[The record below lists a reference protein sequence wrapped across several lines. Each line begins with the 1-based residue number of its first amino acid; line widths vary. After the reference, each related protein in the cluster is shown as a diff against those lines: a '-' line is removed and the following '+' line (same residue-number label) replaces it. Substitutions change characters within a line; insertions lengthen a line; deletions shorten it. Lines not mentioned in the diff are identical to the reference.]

1 MDSKSLTKTRFCHK
15 EIDNVT
21 NNDMKQYILDNL
33 KTKSDLQYTSK
44 YAKIYNDNFSKNL
57 NNPHLVCLK
66 SIGSPYFLY
75 CTQINDVNYCFLID
89 KKIKDGYKFPKIF
102 LVHYRFESE
111 IFNGTLFETEL
122 LRDNCNKWHL
132 LLGDIYI
139 YKGEKLDNKQ
149 ITERMNIINDII
161 LNKYIDDTFCNI
173 CPIKIKR
180 YFDINQIKYITE
192 EFIDNLDYR
201 IRGLYFVP
209 LKTSYAKILYM
220 FNDDEYKKSNYK
232 NKTTINFKIV
242 KTIKPDVYE
251 LYLNNETKSSI
262 IKHSY
267 ASIPNIKTS
276 LWLKELFDQ
285 KEDII
290 VECKLNKRFNKW
302 SPIKETNTMDC
313 INMLK

>member
-1 MDSKSLTKTRFCHK
+1 MDSKSLTKTGFCDK

-33 KTKSDLQYTSK
+33 KTKSGLQYTSK

-149 ITERMNIINDII
+149 ITERMNIVNDII

-192 EFIDNLDYR
+192 EFIDKLDYR

-302 SPIKETNTMDC
+302 APIKETNTMDC

>member
-1 MDSKSLTKTRFCHK
+1 MDSKSLTKTGFCDK

-33 KTKSDLQYTSK
+33 KTKSGLQYTSK

-132 LLGDIYI
+132 LIGDIYI

-161 LNKYIDDTFCNI
+161 INKYIDDTFCNI

-192 EFIDNLDYR
+192 EFIDKLDYR

-302 SPIKETNTMDC
+302 APIKETNTMDC

>member
-1 MDSKSLTKTRFCHK
+1 
-15 EIDNVT
+15 
-21 NNDMKQYILDNL
+21 
-33 KTKSDLQYTSK
+33 
-44 YAKIYNDNFSKNL
+44 
-57 NNPHLVCLK
+57 LVCLK

-132 LLGDIYI
+132 LIGDIYI

-161 LNKYIDDTFCNI
+161 INKYIDDTFCNI

-192 EFIDNLDYR
+192 EFIDKLDYR
-201 IRGLYFVP
+201 VRGLYFVP
-209 LKTSYAKILYM
+209 LKTSYAKILYI
-220 FNDDEYKKSNYK
+220 FKDDEYKKSNYK

-251 LYLNNETKSSI
+251 LYLNNESKSSI

-302 SPIKETNTMDC
+302 TPIKETNTMDC

>member
-1 MDSKSLTKTRFCHK
+1 MDSKSLTKTGFCDK

-21 NNDMKQYILDNL
+21 NNDMKQYILENLNTKSNL
-33 KTKSDLQYTSK
+33 KYNSK
-44 YAKIYNDNFSKNL
+44 YAKIYNDNYSNNL

-66 SIGSPYFLY
+66 SIGSPYFLF
-75 CTQINDVNYCFLID
+75 CTQINDTNYCFLID

-102 LVHYRFESE
+102 LVHYRFNPE

-122 LRDNCNKWHL
+122 LRDNCNKWQL
-132 LLGDIYI
+132 LIGDIYI

-192 EFIDNLDYR
+192 EFIDKLDYR
-201 IRGLYFVP
+201 VRGLYFVP
-209 LKTSYAKILYM
+209 LKTSYAKILYI
-220 FNDDEYKKSNYK
+220 FKDDEYKKSNYK

-251 LYLNNETKSSI
+251 LYLNNENKSSI

-302 SPIKETNTMDC
+302 APLKETNTMDC

>member
-1 MDSKSLTKTRFCHK
+1 MDSKSLTKTGFCDK

-33 KTKSDLQYTSK
+33 KTKSGLQYTSK

-66 SIGSPYFLY
+66 SIGSPYFLF

-132 LLGDIYI
+132 LIGDIYI

-192 EFIDNLDYR
+192 EFIDKLDYR

-302 SPIKETNTMDC
+302 APIKETNTMDC

>member
-1 MDSKSLTKTRFCHK
+1 MDSKSLTKTGFCDK

-33 KTKSDLQYTSK
+33 KTKSGLQYTSK

-66 SIGSPYFLY
+66 SIGSPYFLF

-139 YKGEKLDNKQ
+139 YRGEKLDNKQ

-192 EFIDNLDYR
+192 EFIDKLDYR

-302 SPIKETNTMDC
+302 APIKETNTMDC

>member
-1 MDSKSLTKTRFCHK
+1 MDSKSLTKTGFCDK

-33 KTKSDLQYTSK
+33 KTKSGLQYTSK

-132 LLGDIYI
+132 LVGDIYI
-139 YKGEKLDNKQ
+139 YRGEKLDNKQ

-161 LNKYIDDTFCNI
+161 LNNYIDDTFCNI

-192 EFIDNLDYR
+192 EFIDKLDYR

-302 SPIKETNTMDC
+302 APIKETNTMDC

>member
-1 MDSKSLTKTRFCHK
+1 
-15 EIDNVT
+15 
-21 NNDMKQYILDNL
+21 
-33 KTKSDLQYTSK
+33 
-44 YAKIYNDNFSKNL
+44 
-57 NNPHLVCLK
+57 
-66 SIGSPYFLY
+66 
-75 CTQINDVNYCFLID
+75 
-89 KKIKDGYKFPKIF
+89 
-102 LVHYRFESE
+102 
-111 IFNGTLFETEL
+111 
-122 LRDNCNKWHL
+122 
-132 LLGDIYI
+132 
-139 YKGEKLDNKQ
+139 
-149 ITERMNIINDII
+149 
-161 LNKYIDDTFCNI
+161 
-173 CPIKIKR
+173 
-180 YFDINQIKYITE
+180 
-192 EFIDNLDYR
+192 
-201 IRGLYFVP
+201 
-209 LKTSYAKILYM
+209 M

-267 ASIPNIKTS
+267 ATIPNIKTS

>member
-1 MDSKSLTKTRFCHK
+1 MDSKSLTKTGFCDK

-33 KTKSDLQYTSK
+33 KTKSGLQYTSK

-139 YKGEKLDNKQ
+139 YRGEKLDNKQ

-192 EFIDNLDYR
+192 EFIDKLDYR
-201 IRGLYFVP
+201 VRGLYFVP
-209 LKTSYAKILYM
+209 LKTSYAKILYI
-220 FNDDEYKKSNYK
+220 FKDDEYKKSNYK

-302 SPIKETNTMDC
+302 APLKETNTMDC

>member
-1 MDSKSLTKTRFCHK
+1 MDSKSLTKTGFCDK

-33 KTKSDLQYTSK
+33 KTKSGLQYTSK

-139 YKGEKLDNKQ
+139 YRGEKLDNKQ

-192 EFIDNLDYR
+192 EFIDKLDYR
-201 IRGLYFVP
+201 VRGLYFVP
-209 LKTSYAKILYM
+209 LKTSYAKILYI
-220 FNDDEYKKSNYK
+220 FKDDEYKKSNYK

-302 SPIKETNTMDC
+302 TPIKETNTMDC

>member
-1 MDSKSLTKTRFCHK
+1 MDSKSLTKTGFCDK

-33 KTKSDLQYTSK
+33 KTKSGLQYTSK

-132 LLGDIYI
+132 LVGDIYI
-139 YKGEKLDNKQ
+139 YRGEKLDNKQ

-192 EFIDNLDYR
+192 EFIDKLDYR

-290 VECKLNKRFNKW
+290 VECKLNKRFNKCAQL
-302 SPIKETNTMDC
+302 KETNTMDC

>member
-1 MDSKSLTKTRFCHK
+1 MDSKSLTKTGFCDK

-21 NNDMKQYILDNL
+21 NDDMKQYILDNL
-33 KTKSDLQYTSK
+33 KTKSGLQYTSK
-44 YAKIYNDNFSKNL
+44 YAKIYNDNYSKNL

-149 ITERMNIINDII
+149 ITERMNIINEII

-192 EFIDNLDYR
+192 EFIDKLDYR

-267 ASIPNIKTS
+267 ATIPNIKTS

>member
-1 MDSKSLTKTRFCHK
+1 MDSKSLTKTGFCDK

-33 KTKSDLQYTSK
+33 KTKSGLQYTSK

-66 SIGSPYFLY
+66 SIGSPYFLF

-149 ITERMNIINDII
+149 ITERMNIINNII

-192 EFIDNLDYR
+192 EFIDKLDYR

-267 ASIPNIKTS
+267 ATIPNIKTS

-302 SPIKETNTMDC
+302 TPIKETNTMDC

>member
-1 MDSKSLTKTRFCHK
+1 MDSKSLTKTGFCDK

-33 KTKSDLQYTSK
+33 KTKSGLQYTSK

-132 LLGDIYI
+132 LIGDIYI

-180 YFDINQIKYITE
+180 YFDINQIKYIKE
-192 EFIDNLDYR
+192 EFIDKLDYR

-251 LYLNNETKSSI
+251 LYLNNENKSSI

-302 SPIKETNTMDC
+302 APLKETNTMDC

>member
-1 MDSKSLTKTRFCHK
+1 MDSKSLTKTGFCDK

-33 KTKSDLQYTSK
+33 KTKSGLQYTSK

-66 SIGSPYFLY
+66 SIGSPYFLF
-75 CTQINDVNYCFLID
+75 CTQIDDVNYCFLID

-192 EFIDNLDYR
+192 EFIDKLDYR

-209 LKTSYAKILYM
+209 LKTSYAKILYI
-220 FNDDEYKKSNYK
+220 FKDDEYKKSNYK

-262 IKHSY
+262 IKQSY

-302 SPIKETNTMDC
+302 APLKETNTMDC

>member
-1 MDSKSLTKTRFCHK
+1 MDSKSLTKTGFCDK

-33 KTKSDLQYTSK
+33 KTKSGLQYTSK

-139 YKGEKLDNKQ
+139 YKGEKLDTKQ

-192 EFIDNLDYR
+192 EFIDKLDYR

-267 ASIPNIKTS
+267 ATIPNIKTS

>member
-1 MDSKSLTKTRFCHK
+1 MDSKSLTKTGFCDK

-33 KTKSDLQYTSK
+33 KTKSGLQYTSK
-44 YAKIYNDNFSKNL
+44 YAKIYNDNYSKNL

-149 ITERMNIINDII
+149 ITERMNIINEII

-192 EFIDNLDYR
+192 EFIDKLDYR

>member
-1 MDSKSLTKTRFCHK
+1 MDSKSLTKTGFCDK

-33 KTKSDLQYTSK
+33 KTKSGLQYTSK

-132 LLGDIYI
+132 LIGDIYI
-139 YKGEKLDNKQ
+139 YRGEKLDNKQ

-192 EFIDNLDYR
+192 EFIDKLDYR

-251 LYLNNETKSSI
+251 LYLNNESKSSI

-302 SPIKETNTMDC
+302 TPIKETNTIDC

>member
-1 MDSKSLTKTRFCHK
+1 MDSKSLTKTGFCDK

-33 KTKSDLQYTSK
+33 KTKSGLQYTSK
-44 YAKIYNDNFSKNL
+44 YAKIYNVNFSKNL

-132 LLGDIYI
+132 LIGDIYI
-139 YKGEKLDNKQ
+139 YKGVKLDTKQ
-149 ITERMNIINDII
+149 ITERMNLINDII

-192 EFIDNLDYR
+192 EFIDKLDYR
-201 IRGLYFVP
+201 VRGLYFVP
-209 LKTSYAKILYM
+209 LKTSYAKILYI
-220 FNDDEYKKSNYK
+220 FKDDEYKKSNYK

-251 LYLNNETKSSI
+251 LYLNNENKSSI

-302 SPIKETNTMDC
+302 APLKETNTMDC

>member
-1 MDSKSLTKTRFCHK
+1 MK
-15 EIDNVT
+15 E
-21 NNDMKQYILDNL
+21 YILDNL
-33 KTKSDLQYTSK
+33 KTKSGLQYTSK

-132 LLGDIYI
+132 LIGDIYI

-192 EFIDNLDYR
+192 EFIDKLDYR

-242 KTIKPDVYE
+242 KTIKSDVYE

>member
-1 MDSKSLTKTRFCHK
+1 MDSKSLTKTGFCDK

-66 SIGSPYFLY
+66 SIGSPYFLF

-132 LLGDIYI
+132 LIGDIYI

-149 ITERMNIINDII
+149 ITERMNIINEII

-192 EFIDNLDYR
+192 EFIDKLDYR

-302 SPIKETNTMDC
+302 TPIKETNTMDC

>member
-1 MDSKSLTKTRFCHK
+1 MDSKSLTKTGFCDK

-33 KTKSDLQYTSK
+33 KTKSGLQYTSK

-132 LLGDIYI
+132 LIGDIYI

-192 EFIDNLDYR
+192 EFIDKLDYR
-201 IRGLYFVP
+201 VRGLYFVP
-209 LKTSYAKILYM
+209 LKTSYAKILYI
-220 FNDDEYKKSNYK
+220 FKDDEYKKSNYK

>member
-1 MDSKSLTKTRFCHK
+1 MDSKSLTKTGFCDK

-33 KTKSDLQYTSK
+33 KTKSGLQYTSK

-132 LLGDIYI
+132 LIGDIYI

-161 LNKYIDDTFCNI
+161 INKYIDDTFCNI

-192 EFIDNLDYR
+192 EFIDKLDYR
-201 IRGLYFVP
+201 VRGLYFVP
-209 LKTSYAKILYM
+209 LKTSYAKILYI
-220 FNDDEYKKSNYK
+220 FKDDEYKKSNYK

-251 LYLNNETKSSI
+251 LYLNNENKSSI

-302 SPIKETNTMDC
+302 TPIKETNTMDC

>member
-1 MDSKSLTKTRFCHK
+1 MDTKSLTKTSFCGK

-33 KTKSDLQYTSK
+33 KTKSGLQYTSK

-132 LLGDIYI
+132 LIGDIYI

-161 LNKYIDDTFCNI
+161 INKYIDDTFCNI

-192 EFIDNLDYR
+192 EFIDKLDYR

-302 SPIKETNTMDC
+302 APIKNIHIKTCVLNF
-313 INMLK
+313 

>member
-1 MDSKSLTKTRFCHK
+1 MDSKSLTKTGFCDK

-33 KTKSDLQYTSK
+33 KTKSGLQYTSK

-132 LLGDIYI
+132 LIGDIYI

-161 LNKYIDDTFCNI
+161 INKYIDDTFCNI

-192 EFIDNLDYR
+192 EFIDKLDYR

-267 ASIPNIKTS
+267 ATIPNIKTS

-302 SPIKETNTMDC
+302 APIKETNTMDC